1 VQRVN
6 DQLIS
11 EFMAL
16 WLGVSDDEPARAG
29 QVCQALLD
37 LYAEPGRHYHNL
49 DHVRHCLGQAR
60 LVAGLLPDTSALN
73 LAIWFHD
80 CVYDPM
86 ARDNEARSAA
96 LFREL
101 ASPVMASSI
110 EDDVERLVLVTKA
123 GQRPQRED
131 ESYMVDIDL
140 SSFGL
145 PWEPFLA
152 DSLAVRAERQ
162 HLTDE
167 QYAVQQSRFLEGL
180 LQRDAVFTTG
190 FFRDRYEHIAR
201 SNISRYLEAIAPAP
215 RGH

>member
-1 VQRVN
+1 MN
-6 DQLIS
+6 DRLKS

-16 WLGVSDDEPARAG
+16 WLGVADDEPAHAEH
-29 QVCQALLD
+29 VCQVLLD
-37 LYAEPGRHYHNL
+37 RYAEPGRHYHNL
-49 DHVRHCLGQAR
+49 DHVEHCLGQAR
-60 LVAGLLPDTSALN
+60 LVTGLLPDTSALK

-80 CVYDPM
+80 SVYNPL

-101 ASPVMASSI
+101 ASPVMTSPI
-110 EDDVERLVLVTKA
+110 EDDVERLVLVTQA
-123 GQRPQRED
+123 GQLPQRDD

-152 DSLAVRAERQ
+152 DSLAVRAERP

-167 QYAVQQSRFLEGL
+167 QYAVQQSRFLNGL
-180 LQRDAVFTTG
+180 LQRDAVFTTE
-190 FFRDRYEHIAR
+190 FFRKRYEEFAR
-201 SNISRYLEAIAPAP
+201 SNISRYLEAIAAAP
-215 RGH
+215 REH

>member
-1 VQRVN
+1 
-6 DQLIS
+6 
-11 EFMAL
+11 
-16 WLGVSDDEPARAG
+16 
-29 QVCQALLD
+29 
-37 LYAEPGRHYHNL
+37 
-49 DHVRHCLGQAR
+49 
-60 LVAGLLPDTSALN
+60 
-73 LAIWFHD
+73 
-80 CVYDPM
+80 M

-101 ASPVMASSI
+101 ASPVMTASI

-123 GQRPQRED
+123 GQHPQQED

>member
-1 VQRVN
+1 
-6 DQLIS
+6 
-11 EFMAL
+11 MAL
-16 WLGVSDDEPARAG
+16 WLGLADDQPAHAEH
-29 QVCQALLD
+29 VCQVLLD
-37 LYAEPGRHYHNL
+37 RYTEPGRHYHNL

-60 LVAGLLPDTSALN
+60 LVRDLLPDTSALN

-80 CVYDPM
+80 CVYDPL

-101 ASPVMASSI
+101 ASPLLPSPI
-110 EDDVERLVLVTKA
+110 EDDVARLVLVTQA
-123 GQRPQRED
+123 GRLPQRDD

-152 DSLAVRAERQ
+152 DSLAVRAERP
-162 HLTDE
+162 HLTDG
-167 QYAVQQSRFLEGL
+167 QYAAQQSRFLNGL
-180 LQRDAVFTTG
+180 LERDAVFTTG
-190 FFRDRYEHIAR
+190 FFRERYEAAAR

-215 RGH
+215 REP